1 MDLAELHEIAT
12 RERQTRKPTRIR
24 CCVAAGCLSANAQA
38 VKQRLEESV
47 AGADLQEQVEVCGVG
62 CLRLCSRG
70 PLVQV
75 DPDGALY
82 ENVTP
87 DTAPAIVATLDPSGA
102 PAEASLPARCDPAQ
116 PFFAR
121 QLPIVLENSG
131 SIDPERIESYI
142 AAGGYQALY
151 RALHEMTPG
160 EVTEEITRG
169 CLRWRQEND

>member
-1 MDLAELHEIAT
+1 MDLAELHEIAE
-12 RERQTRKPTRIR
+12 REHQTRKPIRIR

-47 AGADLQEQVEVCGVG
+47 AGAGLQEQVEVCGVG

-87 DTAPAIVATLDPSGA
+87 DNAPAIVAALDANGSPD
-102 PAEASLPARCDPAQ
+102 EASLPARGDPAQ

-151 RALHEMTPG
+151 RAS
-160 EVTEEITRG
+160 TR
-169 CLRWRQEND
+169 